1 MTSESKQPMPTQ
13 ELLDEFSNSK
23 AQRSSCIV
31 TSQHLEQL
39 ALAAHA
45 RADTWN
51 DFHGRYGADI
61 VRAEPWDADAR
72 RKLMTRLSLLVTAG
86 DLDGHRPPSDPEPW
100 LKDDVPA
107 EPNKPHDTRTAAR
120 LLWQPGEA

>member
-1 MTSESKQPMPTQ
+1 MSMTIKQLQ
-13 ELLDEFSNSK
+13 
-23 AQRSSCIV
+23 AAAI
-31 TSQHLEQL
+31 
-39 ALAAHA
+39 AAH
-45 RADTWN
+45 RDGTGWPEFWDT
-51 DFHGRYGADI
+51 HAADI

-72 RKLMTRLSLLVTAG
+72 RKLITRLSLLVTAG